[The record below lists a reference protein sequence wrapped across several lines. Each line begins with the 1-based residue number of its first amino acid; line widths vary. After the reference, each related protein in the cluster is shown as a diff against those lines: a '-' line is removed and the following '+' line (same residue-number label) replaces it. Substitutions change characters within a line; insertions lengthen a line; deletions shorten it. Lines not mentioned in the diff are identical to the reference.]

1 MLCSWD
7 IACDRCNC
15 YFSFRAIFCP
25 TATQKNQTFFKN
37 WKKKTPG
44 DMEISSFYTCAPK
57 IMIRWYTILEI
68 WCATDGWTDGQIDGC
83 TKWHIE
89 VSAPPNKSKNK
100 VLTKYR
106 NCNGMATPTKST
118 KDANSHIWMK
128 SF

>member
-7 IACDRCNC
+7 IDVIV
-15 YFSFRAIFCP
+15 IFHFGI
-25 TATQKNQTFFKN
+25 FFALQRPKKIKHFLKIE
-37 WKKKTPG
+37 KKKTPG
-44 DMEISSFYTCAPK
+44 DMEISLFYTCAPK
-57 IMIRWYTILEI
+57 IMIRWYMILEI